1 MQYFKTLPKIITS
14 NYNGGAI
21 ILTNLMARANIIT
34 ERLKNPL
41 LYYTYDIQEGDTPE
55 IVAHKYYGDSYRYW
69 IVLFANEIINPQW
82 DWPLS
87 GSNFEKYIQD
97 KYTEFNPYS
106 EIQHYEEIIEQY
118 DISTLTKTTNKII
131 ISKDTYDNFIPS
143 TTSYS
148 LPTGVVSV
156 TTSTREVN
164 YYTYESELNE
174 SKRNI
179 KLLNPIFINDFK
191 QQFKDL
197 IING

>member
-21 ILTNLMARANIIT
+21 ILTNIMARANIIT

-179 KLLNPIFINDFK
+179 KLLNKDYVNEFEAEFK
-191 QQFKDL
+191 TL
-197 IING
+197 MS